1 MKIQN
6 CVQFLQKNKFKIAL
20 VAGGII
26 ALFVAVHLVLHR
38 GTNRRVFVFPVSAST
53 KTETEVRYLPKDA
66 VQGRLQCYID
76 ELLLG
81 PVFYRGR
88 PLFTLGTKLDYCFV
102 TDRTLYVG
110 LSENAVLQENG
121 ALELEKALVFFKKN
135 IKKNFTRIKKIEVF
149 IDGNYISD

>member
-1 MKIQN
+1 M
-6 CVQFLQKNKFKIAL
+6 
-20 VAGGII
+20 
-26 ALFVAVHLVLHR
+26 
-38 GTNRRVFVFPVSAST
+38 
-53 KTETEVRYLPKDA
+53 
-66 VQGRLQCYID
+66 QGRLQCYID